1 MKKHILLF
9 VTLVVTNTAFSQE
22 KIGNKVYSY
31 GILKGSII
39 GKTLVYF
46 GINDPKSEI
55 KIMKRFQELGINSIS
70 YNSLFIPGT
79 NYTEA
84 EKSSELNRN
93 EISTIIVIQPNG
105 TSYSTQSNYTS
116 SYSSISNTVN
126 TSGSSGNVLGRMG
139 LVFEIYNR
147 LDNFNKPRSVINASA
162 DNMWGVAGSQ
172 SGLTLKVV
180 DKVLDA
186 IEEQKAYDAKG
197 YFASIDSNYEKALTA
212 NPENTDALF
221 RRAMTKSANGDREGA
236 IKDYDEIIR
245 LEKTAKP
252 TIYKMSTIYN
262 NKAYCLVELG
272 NLEQAL
278 PLVTKALELD
288 QTESYIWDTRG
299 ELNYRLGQFQKCIE
313 DMDNALIIQ
322 KNKNSYFYRGL
333 AKIKLAKKTE
343 GCEDLKL
350 SQELGKKEA
359 FLELGKYCK

>member
-39 GKTLVYF
+39 GKTLIYF

-55 KIMKRFQELGINSIS
+55 KILKRFQELGINSIS

-84 EKSSELNRN
+84 EQNSELNRN
-93 EISTIIVIQPNG
+93 EISTIILIKPNG
-105 TSYSTQSNYTS
+105 TYYNTQSNYTS
-116 SYSSISNTVN
+116 SYNSISNSVN
-126 TSGSSGNVLGRMG
+126 TSGVSGAVLGRMG

-162 DNMWGVAGSQ
+162 DNMWGAAGSQ

-299 ELNYRLGQFQKCIE
+299 ELNYKLGQYQKCID

-333 AKIKLAKKTE
+333 AKIKLDKKME

-350 SQELGKKEA
+350 SLELGKKEA